1 MKKAEPEPK
10 SYFHFVLFPMNHKTS
25 LSLKYHN
32 CQSKRWI
39 IWTWICIHLSQS
51 GILVFRFSNTWLT
64 CVSLPAPF
72 QQMVL
77 SFQHLN
83 LLHSKFITWLIWA
96 GLRTDIIE
104 IVHRSKTEPGNETA
118 DFKYKTSLC
127 SVFKEMCFRG
137 YWGQIND
144 DSPPHSN
151 DVLNQTFF
159 LKTHR

>member
-10 SYFHFVLFPMNHKTS
+10 SYFHSVLFPLNHKTS

-32 CQSKRWI
+32 CQFKRWI

-64 CVSLPAPF
+64 CVSLPVPF

-96 GLRTDIIE
+96 GLRKAVQWSLLCALILLKLLTGPKLNLKIRQQTSNTKP
-104 IVHRSKTEPGNETA
+104 VFAQCLKKCVFGGTEG
-118 DFKYKTSLC
+118 K
-127 SVFKEMCFRG
+127 
-137 YWGQIND
+137 
-144 DSPPHSN
+144 
-151 DVLNQTFF
+151 
-159 LKTHR
+159 